1 MTAFKVFVFIVIVAL
16 ALGSGIFMNGS
27 LDKRVTER
35 AAQKALITEQTKQN
49 IMEQFKKEDVV
60 VGQGQEAKSGDTL
73 AVHYAGTLADGTKFD
88 SSYDHGEP
96 IEFKLGAGDVIPGWD
111 LGLLGVRVG
120 GKRNLVIP
128 PELAYG
134 DRSAGPIPPN
144 STLYF
149 TVELVDVK

>member
-60 VGQGQEAKSGDTL
+60 VGQGQEAKSGDPL
-73 AVHYAGTLADGTKFD
+73 AVHCAGTRADGTKFD

-96 IEFKLGAGDVIPGWD
+96 IEFKLGAGDIIPGWD

>member
-27 LDKRVTER
+27 LDKRVTES
-35 AAQKALITEQTKQN
+35 AAQKALIPEQTQQN

-88 SSYDHGEP
+88 RSYDHRGP
-96 IEFKLGAGDVIPGWD
+96 NEFQLG
-111 LGLLGVRVG
+111 G
-120 GKRNLVIP
+120 G
-128 PELAYG
+128 
-134 DRSAGPIPPN
+134 
-144 STLYF
+144 
-149 TVELVDVK
+149 

>member
-73 AVHYAGTLADGTKFD
+73 AVHYAGTLADVTKFD

>member
-96 IEFKLGAGDVIPGWD
+96 IEFKLGAGDIIPGWD

>member
-1 MTAFKVFVFIVIVAL
+1 M
-16 ALGSGIFMNGS
+16 
-27 LDKRVTER
+27 
-35 AAQKALITEQTKQN
+35 TEQTKQN

>member
-96 IEFKLGAGDVIPGWD
+96 IEFKLGAGDVITATQSAVVLENLISQFLYSKAAEGPGD
-111 LGLLGVRVG
+111 GAGETSSLDGTL
-120 GKRNLVIP
+120 
-128 PELAYG
+128 
-134 DRSAGPIPPN
+134 DSSA
-144 STLYF
+144 
-149 TVELVDVK
+149 